1 MIGIIDTG
9 TCNLNSIK
17 NIIEKEKKKITI
29 IKSLSQFRNKKIK
42 KVIIPGVGSFAEC
55 MKKLRSTK
63 IDKEIVSFS
72 KKNMVLGICVGM
84 QILGTNGYEFKHEK
98 GLNLLNFV
106 VKKMKIKKQYALPH
120 VGWNNVR
127 FKKSILFEG
136 VKQNSN
142 FYFTHSYEV
151 ITKDKKIIIGET
163 NYGKKFVSAV
173 SHGNIY
179 GVQFHPEKSSI
190 LGTKIIKNFI
200 NANA

>member
-63 IDKEIVSFS
+63 IDKEIVLFS

>member
-63 IDKEIVSFS
+63 IDKEIVLFS

-173 SHGNIY
+173 SYGNIY

>member
-17 NIIEKEKKKITI
+17 NIIEKEKKKTII
-29 IKSLSQFRNKKIK
+29 IKSLSQFKNKKIK

-55 MKKLRSTK
+55 MKNLKSTK
-63 IDKEIVSFS
+63 IDKEIVLFS

-84 QILGTNGYEFKHEK
+84 QILGTDGYEFKHEK

-136 VKQNSN
+136 VKQNSD

-151 ITKDKKIIIGET
+151 IVSDKKIIIGET

-173 SHGNIY
+173 GHGNVY

-190 LGTKIIKNFI
+190 LGTKIINNFI